1 MNRYF
6 FDVVCEGR
14 EYIDWKGNH
23 FLDLKAAKDHAA
35 KIARELVQVS
45 SDNVSCSVCIADE
58 HGIAGPRWPSGRP
71 TTVDRQ
77 FNHSPSCSI
86 FDPCSANQR

>member
-23 FLDLKAAKDHAA
+23 FLDLKAAKAHAA
-35 KIARELVQVS
+35 KIALELVQGS
-45 SDNVSCSVCIADE
+45 SDNVNCSVCITDE
-58 HGIAGPRWPSGRP
+58 QGNELDCVSIKTDVSR
-71 TTVDRQ
+71 VD
-77 FNHSPSCSI
+77 
-86 FDPCSANQR
+86 

>member
-6 FDVVCEGR
+6 FEVVCEGR
-14 EYIDWKGNH
+14 EHIDWKGNH
-23 FLDLKAAKDHAA
+23 FSDLKAAKAHAA

-58 HGIAGPRWPSGRP
+58 HGNELDRVSISGDVYR
-71 TTVDRQ
+71 VD
-77 FNHSPSCSI
+77 
-86 FDPCSANQR
+86 